1 MLKQQ
6 LHCKSMLSRKL
17 MKFGTDLDI
26 DKNFNIFVI
35 LKKKILEFE
44 FL

>member
-6 LHCKSMLSRKL
+6 LHCKSMLSGKL

-26 DKNFNIFVI
+26 DKTSTFFII